1 MNAQKNPDPR
11 PGATG
16 TLHTVLIGTELGEGS
31 DTVVR
36 SGLAVARAAGASIY
50 LVHAVPDG
58 DLGYL
63 PREVEDVC
71 EGRLRDQVR
80 RLGIQESEL
89 AGAGVFPGAPHQAL
103 LDIAQTVG
111 AGLIVVGATASRP
124 LAAELLG
131 STADRVLRKALCPVL
146 LVRTEMRMPPRLVL
160 APVDLSLLSGD
171 AYRCGLGLLAQIA
184 KGERIELRV
193 GHAVS
198 FRELAEQ
205 RRQHGGAPASE
216 VESAMAEELRRFV
229 LENRTDEPFHVQTT
243 LLPGEAGF
251 EILRELAER
260 PVDLVM
266 LGTHGRSGPE
276 RLMLGSVASTV
287 ARKAPCNVLLI
298 SPEAALSEGIAAA
311 ILDLTT
317 PVWHAEPQHVF

>member
-1 MNAQKNPDPR
+1 MNAQMIRDP
-11 PGATG
+11 
-16 TLHTVLIGTELGEGS
+16 LHSVLIGTELGAGS

-58 DLGYL
+58 ELEHL
-63 PREVEDVC
+63 PRQVEDVC
-71 EGRLRDQVR
+71 ESRLRDQVR

-89 AGAGVFPGAPHQAL
+89 AGAGVFAGAPHQVL

-111 AGLIVVGATASRP
+111 AGLIVVGATASKP

-131 STADRVLRKALCPVL
+131 STADRVLCKAPCPVL
-146 LVRTEMRMPPRLVL
+146 LVRAEMRMPPRLVL
-160 APVDLSLLSGD
+160 APVDLSPLSGD

-184 KGERIELRV
+184 KGAPVELRV
-193 GHAVS
+193 DHALS
-198 FRELAEQ
+198 FLDIAEQ
-205 RRQHGGAPASE
+205 RRQRGGASASE
-216 VESAMAEELRRFV
+216 VESARAEELRRFV
-229 LENRTDEPFHVQTT
+229 LENGTDAPFHVQTT

-251 EILRELAER
+251 EILRELVER

-266 LGTHGRSGPE
+266 LGTHGRSGPD

-311 ILDLTT
+311 ILNLTT
-317 PVWHAEPQHVF
+317 PAWHREPLHMS